1 MHTDVPNEEEGESDV
16 KGKLS
21 VQILAVCF
29 REAHED
35 VNEDDRGGLIEDFQL
50 LQQGFLEG
58 LVLEQVPDLEGA
70 HEQSA
75 QNLHEQVIVEDNDD
89 SCEQDPSKTEDQ
101 RVNKTRLLVP
111 V

>member
-35 VNEDDRGGLIEDFQL
+35 VNEDNRGGLIEDFQL

-70 HEQSA
+70 HEQST

-89 SCEQDPSKTEDQ
+89 ICEQDPSKAEGE
-101 RVNKTRLLVP
+101 RVN
-111 V
+111 